1 MKLTENQLNDYKKNG
16 FLFIENVFS
25 EREIAMLLAEM
36 EHVIKEDSPRKILE
50 KNGQVRSFFAPE
62 LSSALFDNVVRLD
75 RLVNPS
81 RQLIGS
87 SIYKHQTKLNTKHAI
102 VGDWWD
108 WHQDYTYWKKE
119 DGMPSSDVLTAMIYL
134 NDVNEFNG
142 PLFVIPGSHTT
153 GTVDATFRKKQE
165 NNAEW
170 FEEYQTSTTY
180 MSALTADLKY
190 TIPENILE
198 YWISKN
204 GLVSMK
210 GKAGSVLFFHGN
222 LFHASTN
229 NLSPWNRHAFLIT
242 YNSVNNS
249 LPDSPNP
256 RPEFISSRDFS
267 AIESTEKEIT
277 LVK

>member
-1 MKLTENQLNDYKKNG
+1 MKLIDTQLNDYKKNG
-16 FLFIENVFS
+16 FLFIENLFS
-25 EREIAMLLAEM
+25 EQEISTLLTEM
-36 EHVIKEDSPRKILE
+36 ERVIEEDSPRKILE
-50 KNGQVRSFFAPE
+50 KNGKVRSFFAPE
-62 LSSALFDNVVRLD
+62 LSSPLFENVVRLD

-87 SIYKHQTKLNTKHAI
+87 SIYKHQTKLNTKNAI

-142 PLFVIPGSHTT
+142 PLFVIPGSHTI
-153 GTVDATFRKKQE
+153 GTVDATFRDKPND
-165 NNAEW
+165 NNEW

-190 TIPENILE
+190 TIPENLLAD
-198 YWISKN
+198 WIRKK
-204 GLVSMK
+204 GLMSMK

-229 NLSPWNRHAFLIT
+229 NLSPWNRHTFLIT
-242 YNSVNNS
+242 YNSINNS
-249 LPDSPNP
+249 LPDTPNP

-267 AIESTEKEIT
+267 AIESTEKDFI
-277 LVK
+277 LQ

>member
-1 MKLTENQLNDYKKNG
+1 MKLSEDQLNDYKKNG

-25 EREIAMLLAEM
+25 EKEISTLLTEM
-36 EHVIKEDSPRKILE
+36 ERVIEEDSPRKILE

-62 LSSALFDNVVRLD
+62 LSSPLFENVVRLD
-75 RLVNPS
+75 RLVSPS

-142 PLFVIPGSHTT
+142 PLFVIPGSHTI
-153 GTVDATFRKKQE
+153 GTVDATFRDKPE
-165 NNAEW
+165 DNDEW

-190 TIPENILE
+190 TIPENLLAD
-198 YWISKN
+198 WITKK
-204 GLVSMK
+204 GLISMK

-229 NLSPWNRHAFLIT
+229 NLSPWNRHTFLIT
-242 YNSVNNS
+242 YNSTNNS
-249 LPDSPNP
+249 LPDTPNP

-267 AIESTEKEIT
+267 AIECTEKDFI
-277 LVK
+277 LP